1 MFKIGVHKFKSGV
14 FLAPMSGITDKPFRS
29 ICQKFGAELAP
40 MEMVIGDA
48 KLWQSKKTL
57 SRLNFDQHNNNIKVI
72 QLVGHDENLMSEA
85 AYQAQEMGANIIDIN
100 LGCPAKK
107 VCGNYA
113 GSALLAFPTKIKKIF
128 EAIQNKISIPLTVKI
143 RTGSTRE
150 ENNALDVLKI
160 AEDYGLSAMTIHGR
174 SRECKFKGSAEYD
187 TIRKVKQEAKIPI
200 IANGDID
207 SQEKARKV
215 KEFTGADG
223 IMIGRAALG
232 NPWIFSEI
240 SFNGTKVDKNSN
252 AIYANIRSH
261 IKGIYALYGKD
272 RGVKISRK
280 HLCWYIDNGYLS
292 PHKKLSLLST
302 ECHKKQLELINH

>member
-1 MFKIGVHKFKSGV
+1 MFKIGPHEFKSGI

-29 ICQKFGAELAP
+29 ICQKYGAELAP

-57 SRLNFDQHNNNIKVI
+57 SRLNFDQQNNNIKVI
-72 QLVGHDENLMSEA
+72 QLVGHDEHLMSEA

-113 GSALLAFPTKIKKIF
+113 GSALLAFPAKIKKIF

-150 ENNALDVLKI
+150 DNTALDVLKI
-160 AEDYGLSAMTIHGR
+160 AEDFGLSAMTIHGR
-174 SRECKFKGSAEYD
+174 SRECKFKGSAEYH
-187 TIRKVKQEAKIPI
+187 TIRKVKQVARIPI

-240 SFNGTKVDKNSN
+240 TCNETKVDKNSN

-292 PHKKLSLLST
+292 AQKKPILLST
-302 ECHKKQLELINH
+302 ECYKRQLELISC